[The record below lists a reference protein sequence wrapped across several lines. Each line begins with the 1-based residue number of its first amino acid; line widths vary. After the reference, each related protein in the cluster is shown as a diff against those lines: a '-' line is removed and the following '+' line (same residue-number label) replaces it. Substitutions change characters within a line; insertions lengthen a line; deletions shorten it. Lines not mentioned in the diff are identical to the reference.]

1 MSFRKLALGLLVVC
15 VGLGIVAGGEP
26 ALAVGVRPLVIEMNV
41 HPGDEREFVIDL
53 IPDAV
58 EELVELVLY
67 EPVQQLNGGLMYQ
80 LPEQPAFSP
89 TSWVTFEETLV
100 RVLPGQETS
109 VRGTVRVPFS
119 AAGSH
124 TVVVMVET
132 RPPEDP
138 SGFTFRVRYAVRL
151 RIMVERMG
159 LRPTAELTSLQV
171 RPDDQGVPL
180 IAARFHNTSALDY
193 LVSGEATIR
202 DEARRLVERV
212 TLRSPAGSSAG
223 LDSTRVYPGAEVEFV
238 GRITRPLPPGEYWL
252 QAFLRYGESGQII
265 RNETIVVEPGE
276 FVYPGFDQSA
286 AIIVDPATVTHELRA
301 GERKSQIF
309 EFESLSAEPVR
320 IEVALGEVTAGY
332 EYSLVD
338 WLDFRSQLE
347 FILPARSKTR
357 LALTIAVPRDA
368 LDGSYHGKA
377 VFKIYSGV
385 SGDLLSEAVIPID
398 VLVGT
403 EHRREVQ
410 VRSLV
415 VETVEEGTYLSLDLA
430 NIGNVAFLP
439 QVSAALYDEDM
450 VFVDR
455 VVFEIQEEERWI
467 LPQEAKLL
475 MAVTDPLEPGLYN
488 VEIQVAHGGVA
499 ILSEMLEVAVH

>member
-1 MSFRKLALGLLVVC
+1 
-15 VGLGIVAGGEP
+15 
-26 ALAVGVRPLVIEMNV
+26 
-41 HPGDEREFVIDL
+41 
-53 IPDAV
+53 
-58 EELVELVLY
+58 
-67 EPVQQLNGGLMYQ
+67 
-80 LPEQPAFSP
+80 
-89 TSWVTFEETLV
+89 
-100 RVLPGQETS
+100 
-109 VRGTVRVPFS
+109 
-119 AAGSH
+119 
-124 TVVVMVET
+124 
-132 RPPEDP
+132 
-138 SGFTFRVRYAVRL
+138 
-151 RIMVERMG
+151 
-159 LRPTAELTSLQV
+159 
-171 RPDDQGVPL
+171 
-180 IAARFHNTSALDY
+180 
-193 LVSGEATIR
+193 
-202 DEARRLVERV
+202 
-212 TLRSPAGSSAG
+212 
-223 LDSTRVYPGAEVEFV
+223 
-238 GRITRPLPPGEYWL
+238 
-252 QAFLRYGESGQII
+252 RYGDSGQII

-377 VFKIYSGV
+377 VFRIYSGV